1 MLSGAIAVEL
11 VVAAVGDAVKF
22 LTARRCGLIWL
33 LAACA
38 MGGCSEPREGSLGDE
53 LCPSNMEELVALSAA
68 ELERVDV
75 GRMNLICADAVA
87 DFGESEL
94 PRLLRRLDEWAEGAR
109 RAEMRYRKTYERE
122 PMRYDNSYAKYRA
135 VNLALT
141 IKEDF
146 RCRYQK
152 EHIRSG
158 AMTDFSSPRFFR
170 NPDDVFVSGLLKR
183 RLGTCSSFPVLLVAL
198 GRRLGYPLY
207 LKLPGGHMF
216 CCWDDGKE
224 RFNLETNGDAV
235 DTPPDEHYLKEPCY
249 GMAARS
255 AQERTEERLMVKL
268 TNAEALSVFLETA
281 GYCAEANGNL
291 PRALF
296 FYRAALKYRSESAI
310 LHRLAGRHLSSGG
323 NQ

>member
-1 MLSGAIAVEL
+1 MLS
-11 VVAAVGDAVKF
+11 F
-22 LTARRCGLIWL
+22 LTARWRGLSWL
-33 LAACA
+33 LAVCA
-38 MGGCSEPREGSLGDE
+38 MVGCSEPREVSRVDE
-53 LCPSNMEELVALSAA
+53 LCPSNVEELVSLPAA
-68 ELERVDV
+68 ELEQVDV
-75 GRMNLICADAVA
+75 GRMNLICADAVSGL
-87 DFGESEL
+87 GESEL

-109 RAEMRYRKTYERE
+109 RAEVRYRKTYERE
-122 PMRYDNSYAKYRA
+122 TMRYDNSYAKYRA

-158 AMTDFSSPRFFR
+158 AMTDFASPRFFR

-207 LKLPGGHMF
+207 LKLTGGHMF

-235 DTPPDEHYLKEPCY
+235 DTPSDEHYLKEPCY

-255 AQERTEERLMVKL
+255 QREMTAERLMVKL

-291 PRALF
+291 PRALSI
-296 FYRAALKYRSESAI
+296 YRAALKYRPESAI